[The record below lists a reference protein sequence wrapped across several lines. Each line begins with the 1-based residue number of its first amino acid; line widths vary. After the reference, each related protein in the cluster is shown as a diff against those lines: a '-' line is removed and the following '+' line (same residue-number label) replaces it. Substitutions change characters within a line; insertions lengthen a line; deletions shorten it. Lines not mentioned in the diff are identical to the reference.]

1 MVVAEMYLTLL
12 PVIIAGSF
20 NMIWCKLPFFKAL
33 QKPMDGGEVLRDG
46 KRIFGDNKT
55 WKGFVGMIVLGTVF
69 TVVWGL
75 ISGSSVFLLTHNY
88 LYKPYSNFDNT
99 MGFNALAGFLFGL
112 AYAVFELPNSFI
124 KRRLGIEPGKKRGRL
139 SGAVNVFF
147 DQADSVIGCVLVL
160 SFFYPMR
167 PLFFIAY
174 VLLGAATHIVINM
187 LLYLLKL
194 RKNMF

>member
-1 MVVAEMYLTLL
+1 MIVAEMYLTLL

-20 NMIWCKLPFFKAL
+20 NMIWCKLPFLKFL
-33 QKPMDGGEVLRDG
+33 QKPMDGGKVLRDG

-55 WKGFVGMIVLGTVF
+55 WKGFVGMLVLGTLF
-69 TVVWGL
+69 TVAWGL
-75 ISGSSVFLLTHNY
+75 ISGSSEFLEAHNFMY
-88 LYKPYSNFDNT
+88 RNYANT
-99 MGFNALAGFLFGL
+99 VGYNALAGFLFGL

-124 KRRLGIEPGKKRGRL
+124 KRRLGIEPGKKRGKL
-139 SGAVNVFF
+139 SGAVNVFI

-160 SFFYPMR
+160 SFLYPMSI
-167 PLFFIAY
+167 LFFAAY

>member
-20 NMIWCKLPFFKAL
+20 NMIWCKLPFLKAL
-33 QKPMDGGEVLRDG
+33 QKPMDGGRVLRDG
-46 KRIFGDNKT
+46 KRVFGDNKT
-55 WKGFVGMIVLGTVF
+55 WKGFVGMLVLGTLF

-75 ISGSSVFLLTHNY
+75 ISGSSEFLQAHNY
-88 LYKPYSNFDNT
+88 LYRNYDNT
-99 MGFNALAGFLFGL
+99 VGYNALAGFLFGL

-124 KRRLGIEPGKKRGRL
+124 KRRLGIEPGKKRGKL
-139 SGAVNVFF
+139 SGAVNVFI

-160 SFFYPMR
+160 SFLYRMSVW
-167 PLFFIAY
+167 FFAAY